1 MHSKKFH
8 SQKVLTSE
16 TTSFQRSRVVV
27 RPPHSFKKNREGT
40 PISTLTVGR
49 GNYFRHRKR
58 FISRL
63 FNTTGN
69 SALYLQRKQTN
80 KTFYSLNNP
89 SDLQGEGTSAKFVF
103 LVPSPYSEGTN
114 RDAILIFHE
123 RLRSRGGPPLAR
135 MRKCGDEVA

>member
-1 MHSKKFH
+1 M
-8 SQKVLTSE
+8 
-16 TTSFQRSRVVV
+16 VV
-27 RPPHSFKKNREGT
+27 RPPHSFKKSREGT

-49 GNYFRHRKR
+49 GNYFIHRKR
-58 FISRL
+58 FISGL

-69 SALYLQRKQTN
+69 SALYLQTK

-103 LVPSPYSEGTN
+103 LVPSPYSESTN

-123 RLRSRGGPPLAR
+123 RLRFRGGPPPAR